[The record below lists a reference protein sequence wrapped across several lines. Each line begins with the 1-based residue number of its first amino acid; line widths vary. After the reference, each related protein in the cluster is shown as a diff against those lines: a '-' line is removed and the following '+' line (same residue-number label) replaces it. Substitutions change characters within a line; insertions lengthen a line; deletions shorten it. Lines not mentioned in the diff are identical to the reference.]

1 MPKFTAAA
9 VPPVSRNFKNCRET
23 KADVAFMTKRA
34 CKNFSTTKPY
44 YITVIVSQNRK
55 AVVHIKS
62 HIFKFILQV
71 CSRLA
76 YECLTAIKRGI
87 SSPRFVESDPHF
99 GLLTRTVQYLEREM
113 RGNYR
118 NLVNRSRF

>member
-1 MPKFTAAA
+1 MWIRSKSKF
-9 VPPVSRNFKNCRET
+9 
-23 KADVAFMTKRA
+23 
-34 CKNFSTTKPY
+34 
-44 YITVIVSQNRK
+44 
-55 AVVHIKS
+55 
-62 HIFKFILQV
+62 HIFNRIFQV

-118 NLVNRSRF
+118 NLVNTFGSHYRYSTDNEAPLSYSLLVQN